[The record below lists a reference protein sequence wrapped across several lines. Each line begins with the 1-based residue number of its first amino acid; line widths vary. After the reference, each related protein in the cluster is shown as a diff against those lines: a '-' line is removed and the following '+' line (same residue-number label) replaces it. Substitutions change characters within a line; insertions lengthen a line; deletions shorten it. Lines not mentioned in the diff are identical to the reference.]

1 MSKINYFKEENYNAP
16 WIESPF
22 FYEILKKKKKSNLF
36 KKLATDFHKNGYVII
51 DLKLNKRFVNKILD
65 DIDQKLRSKKGV
77 KKNPSI
83 YHYNES
89 PRIVEAWKFSQQI
102 AHLAYNKKIINLLSF
117 FYNKMPIPIST
128 INFIKGT
135 EQPMHSDYMHFS
147 STPEKFLAGAWVA
160 LEDTNKFNGPL
171 TVVPKSHA
179 LPVTDFNMLN
189 CPKPDSITSLE
200 KNYRIY
206 ESFVKKII
214 KVHNLKLKEIYIP
227 KGHAII
233 WAANLLHGGTRTLN
247 RNLTR
252 KSQVI
257 HYHFSGC
264 KRYYNPGF
272 SIPNEGSYAI
282 RKLEIVKL
290 KNLKNEQNKNF

>member
-1 MSKINYFKEENYNAP
+1 
-16 WIESPF
+16 
-22 FYEILKKKKKSNLF
+22 
-36 KKLATDFHKNGYVII
+36 
-51 DLKLNKRFVNKILD
+51 
-65 DIDQKLRSKKGV
+65 
-77 KKNPSI
+77 
-83 YHYNES
+83 
-89 PRIVEAWKFSQQI
+89 
-102 AHLAYNKKIINLLSF
+102 LAYNKKIINLLSF
-117 FYNKMPIPIST
+117 FYNKKPIPIST

-135 EQPMHSDYMHFS
+135 EQPMHSDYMHFA

-214 KVHNLKLKEIYIP
+214 KIHNLKLKEIYIP

-247 RNLTR
+247 KNLTR

-257 HYHFSGC
+257 HYHFSRC

-272 SIPNEGSYAI
+272 SIPNEGLYAI

-290 KNLKNEQNKNF
+290 KH